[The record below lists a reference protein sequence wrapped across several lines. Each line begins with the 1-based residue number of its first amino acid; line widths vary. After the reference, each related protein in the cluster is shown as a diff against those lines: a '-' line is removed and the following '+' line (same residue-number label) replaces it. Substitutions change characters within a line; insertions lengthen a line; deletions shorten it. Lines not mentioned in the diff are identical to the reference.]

1 MIASV
6 LDFPWPVKNQAR
18 MHKRNYDRP
27 YKSTSDAMS
36 YWVEVETAVGAALN
50 NSGDVILMSPFGFDS
65 LFNYTV
71 TMNSK
76 RPKPQDFNG
85 RLTTKRWL
93 EIWPRLVVNA

>member
-1 MIASV
+1 MSE
-6 LDFPWPVKNQAR
+6 
-18 MHKRNYDRP
+18 
-27 YKSTSDAMS
+27 AMS
-36 YWVEVETAVGAALN
+36 YWVEVETALGAALN
-50 NSGDVILMSPFGFDS
+50 SSGDVILVSPFGFDS

-76 RPKPQDFNG
+76 RPKPQGFNE